1 LVICKFAICQHALF
15 TSHRFGKYRNCA
27 KYGYLPN
34 AAPDNFR
41 LILGILAKLDM
52 KMLQLK
58 PNYFSSF
65 SLTGLFLV
73 FVLLFGLPAYA
84 GSLVSQSSSGI
95 AIKGYDPVAYFTENK
110 AIKGS
115 DEFTHRWLGA
125 TWNFASAEHMEM
137 FIADP
142 INYLP
147 QYGGYCAASMAGGAI
162 YEADPEAWRIVDGM
176 LYLNYSTWVM
186 TKWAKD
192 IPGNISVANEKWV
205 QVKSKLTQ

>member
-1 LVICKFAICQHALF
+1 MSRLR
-15 TSHRFGKYRNCA
+15 TKY
-27 KYGYLPN
+27 Y
-34 AAPDNFR
+34 
-41 LILGILAKLDM
+41 
-52 KMLQLK
+52 
-58 PNYFSSF
+58 SSF
-65 SLTGLFLV
+65 TMTGLFLV
-73 FVLLFGLPAYA
+73 CVLLIGLPASA
-84 GSLVSQSSSGI
+84 GSLVSQSFSGI

-137 FIADP
+137 FKADP

-147 QYGGYCAASMAGGAI
+147 QYGGYCAASMKDSAT

-176 LYLNYSTWVM
+176 LYLNYSTRLM

-205 QVKSKLTQ
+205 LVKSGLTQ